1 MPAHTC
7 TIDFA
12 DPHDSTA
19 PRWQHRFAAPRQLLI
34 ATQLAEVR
42 AVLAAV
48 QAAAEQGAWCVGALR
63 YEAAAAFDAALQ
75 THAGDAPLAWFA
87 VYDAPQPQPQPQP
100 PSLSACAADAAS
112 APTLHWHTL
121 PERAAFDAALASI
134 HQSIAAGDY
143 YQVNYTA
150 QTEAS
155 VEGHGAVAADT
166 F

>member
-75 THAGDAPLAWFA
+75 THTGDGPLA
-87 VYDAPQPQPQPQP
+87 
-100 PSLSACAADAAS
+100 
-112 APTLHWHTL
+112 
-121 PERAAFDAALASI
+121 
-134 HQSIAAGDY
+134 
-143 YQVNYTA
+143 
-150 QTEAS
+150 
-155 VEGHGAVAADT
+155 
-166 F
+166 